1 MTIKA
6 TVVSVRFDVT
16 ETKGDKTYQFFK
28 LQYVDKATKE
38 NKTYSGMMSALK
50 FNRTLSN
57 ALRSLKGGEEVVLA
71 MAPSKFNPK
80 FQELQGVE
88 IENAA
93 AQDKTQ
99 TGSAVAETKSSS
111 GYSKGNFETPEERK
125 AKQVYI
131 VRQSSL
137 STAVSYLT
145 AKKKE
150 PTTFEIIDAAKA
162 FEAFVFG
169 RSSVGAEAAGAAQ
182 DLKDDL
188 PFDTD
193 DIPQ

>member
-6 TVVSVRFDVT
+6 TIVSIRFDVT
-16 ETKGDKTYQFFK
+16 EQKGDKTYQFFK

-57 ALRSLKGGEEVVLA
+57 ALRSLKGGEEVTLA

-88 IENAA
+88 VDQ
-93 AQDKTQ
+93 AQPGTTQ
-99 TGSAVAETKSSS
+99 AGSPVAETKSTT
-111 GYSKGNFETPEERK
+111 GYSKGNFETPEERA

-137 STAVSYLT
+137 STAVSLLA

-150 PTTFEIIDAAKA
+150 ATLFEVIDTAKA
-162 FEAFVFG
+162 FEAYVFG
-169 RSSVGAEAAGAAQ
+169 RSLAGNETAASQ
-182 DLKDDL
+182 QELVDDI
-188 PFDTD
+188 PFQTD